1 MTARECRLFVYGT
14 LRQGEP
20 RHALLAGAPLVQLTT
35 TAPEFTLVDVTGV
48 GPKNPGH
55 VQAFFVRLLDADRL
69 NLRFTFGGGSGP
81 GGVENILVRR
91 IRQG

>member
-1 MTARECRLFVYGT
+1 MRFDE
-14 LRQGEP
+14 
-20 RHALLAGAPLVQLTT
+20 ALGSA
-35 TAPEFTLVDVTGV
+35 EFTLVDVTGV

-55 VQAFFVRLLDADRL
+55 GEGFFVRLLDSDRL

-91 IRQG
+91 VRQG